1 MENTA
6 AVEQQNEANNVQET
20 NDVSQNENV
29 SNNAQSG
36 GAVKIKTVGTK
47 SEVYNSKAKRTS
59 GGLRKDDL
67 MLNRHGRVV
76 SKKQHARGKLQA
88 VALKNWQTHLKK
100 FHSKNPS
107 LSLKEAMVGA
117 KKTYKKTKAKAKKT
131 KKSKKK
137 NPKKKSK

>member
-1 MENTA
+1 MANTEV
-6 AVEQQNEANNVQET
+6 VEQNNEVVET

-29 SNNAQSG
+29 GNNAQSG

-59 GGLRKDDL
+59 GGLKKNDL

-117 KKTYKKTKAKAKKT
+117 KKTYKKTKAKKAKKNKKKT
-131 KKSKKK
+131 KKSKK
-137 NPKKKSK
+137 

>member
-6 AVEQQNEANNVQET
+6 AVEQNNEVVET

-29 SNNAQSG
+29 SNAQSG

-59 GGLRKDDL
+59 
-67 MLNRHGRVV
+67 
-76 SKKQHARGKLQA
+76 

-117 KKTYKKTKAKAKKT
+117 KKTYKKTKAKKAKKNKKKP
-131 KKSKKK
+131 KKSKK
-137 NPKKKSK
+137 